1 MLQYFFK
8 NSNRKN
14 NWIQLLWGCL
24 KHSKFCQ
31 AEVDGI
37 LQEFFDNSDQKN
49 SWKQSLHWDTQLIPN
64 SAHVCNIWLGDS
76 SNPFFLP
83 KVTQNGLFFGWFAK
97 AFSTVWFIVF
107 AKNWSASKVK
117 YDYVHRTIVT
127 LFWTLSSFKYKL
139 RTLVNHINYYILF
152 FLLDWKKKYFKVCKR
167 KSLEISSKLEMV
179 I

>member
-8 NSNRKN
+8 NSDRKN
-14 NWIQLLWGCL
+14 SWILLFWGCL

-31 AEVDGI
+31 ADVGGI
-37 LQEFFDNSDQKN
+37 LQEFFDNSDRKN

-139 RTLVNHINYYILF
+139 RTLVNHINYYFYF
-152 FLLDWKKKYFKVCKR
+152 FC
-167 KSLEISSKLEMV
+167 
-179 I
+179 